1 MAEKMTEAIN
11 ILETPH
17 FSFASADFKDSN
29 GRKIRL
35 ERVEAKFDEKAR
47 KRLRLRMI
55 GQPPQSLQWWIEL
68 SRREAYA
75 FSEWLDAVVTQTV
88 RKRRSKKDQENG
100 Q

>member
-1 MAEKMTEAIN
+1 
-11 ILETPH
+11 LETPH
-17 FSFASADFKDSN
+17 FSFVSADFKNSD

-35 ERVEAKFDEKAR
+35 ERVQAEFDEKAR
-47 KRLRLRMI
+47 KPLRLRMI
-55 GQPPQSLQWWIEL
+55 GQPPQSLQWWVEM

-88 RKRRSKKDQENG
+88 RKRRPKIDQENG